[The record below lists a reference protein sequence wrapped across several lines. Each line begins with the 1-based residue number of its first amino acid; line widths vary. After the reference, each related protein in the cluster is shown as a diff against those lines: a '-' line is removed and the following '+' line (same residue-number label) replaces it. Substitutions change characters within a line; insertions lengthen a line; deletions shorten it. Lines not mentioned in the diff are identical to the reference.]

1 MPHEFFKLELLV
13 FSAYIFYQF
22 LYIHAVFIVIII
34 QTNFS
39 GLLGWP

>member
-13 FSAYIFYQF
+13 FSTYIFYQF
-22 LYIHAVFIVIII
+22 LYIHTVFIVIII
-34 QTNFS
+34 QTDFS